1 MELASPM
8 SGRVLAISACLFA
21 DASCLSAGNVC
32 KHKND
37 NITIIRTQ

>member
-8 SGRVLAISACLFA
+8 SGRVLAASACCLFA

-37 NITIIRTQ
+37 NITIIRT